1 MKWMQLQ
8 KFLLLTNNFNNK
20 KIKLMSALNIAIAG
34 FGTIGSGVAHV
45 LEQHSKEPDA
55 TINLM
60 GILESDTKGKF
71 ARPWFE
77 KRPELFYDN
86 PDKLL
91 ADSRV
96 NVIVETI
103 GGSGF
108 SRELITKALKNGKH
122 VVTANKD
129 LIAVHGAELM
139 AVARENGRHLLF
151 EAAVAGAIPV
161 LRLLKDYL
169 QVQDIQGIRAI
180 LNGTTNYILSEMECN
195 DLSFETALSQAQE
208 LGFAEQDPTN
218 DIKGIDARYKLVIL
232 TYLITGQWFAP
243 EQINLEGIDHLELA
257 DFEYAE
263 RMGRSIKLIAN
274 LRLSDQG
281 IQVYVLPLMIEKD
294 DMLAKITG
302 STNAVTLSGK
312 YADDIT
318 LIGKGAG
325 SLPTASA
332 IVSDLNKIQRHP
344 EPFPSPPPN
353 KKLEVESMDNI
364 QFRHTLRFEVRD
376 QPGIFGHYGSI
387 FERHSINI
395 YALEQ
400 LPQYHRIGKE
410 GEETV
415 IFTLTL
421 QNCKEGLVH
430 KALKEINQADYMLKP
445 VVLLR
450 EIV

>member
-1 MKWMQLQ
+1 MPV
-8 KFLLLTNNFNNK
+8 
-20 KIKLMSALNIAIAG
+20 LNVAIAG

-45 LEQHSKEPDA
+45 LAQHSEHPDA
-55 TINLM
+55 KINLA
-60 GILESDTKGKF
+60 GILERDTQGKF
-71 ARPWFE
+71 VRSWFE
-77 KRPELFYDN
+77 KNPELFYES
-86 PDKLL
+86 PEKLL
-91 ADSRV
+91 EDPEV
-96 NVIVETI
+96 DVIVETI
-103 GGSGF
+103 GGNGF
-108 SRELITKALKNGKH
+108 ARELITKALQNGKH
-122 VVTANKD
+122 VITANKD

-139 AVARENGRHLLF
+139 EVARENGRHLLF

-180 LNGTTNYILSEMECN
+180 LNGTTNYILSEMETN
-195 DLSFETALSQAQE
+195 DLSFEEALSQAQD

-243 EQINLEGIDHLELA
+243 EQIALEGIDHLELA

-263 RMGRSIKLIAN
+263 RMGRRIKLIAN
-274 LRLSDQG
+274 LRLSAQEG
-281 IQVYVLPLMIEKD
+281 VQVYVLPLMIEKND
-294 DMLAKITG
+294 ILAKIAG
-302 STNAVTLSGK
+302 STNAVTLTGK
-312 YADDIT
+312 YAEDIT

-332 IVSDLNKIQRHP
+332 IVSDLNKVQSHP
-344 EPFPSPPPN
+344 EPFPPPAASR
-353 KKLEVESMDNI
+353 KLAIKSMDEIN
-364 QFRHTLRFEVRD
+364 FRHTLRFEVRD
-376 QPGIFGHYGSI
+376 HPGIFGHYGKI
-387 FERHSINI
+387 FERLSINI

-421 QNCKEGLVH
+421 QNCKEGLVQ
-430 KALKEINQADYMLKP
+430 KALEEINQADYMLKP

>member
-1 MKWMQLQ
+1 
-8 KFLLLTNNFNNK
+8 
-20 KIKLMSALNIAIAG
+20 MSALNIAIAG

-55 TINLM
+55 TINLV

-86 PDKLL
+86 PEKLL
-91 ADSRV
+91 ADSQV

-139 AVARENGRHLLF
+139 TVARENGRHLLF

-169 QVQDIQGIRAI
+169 QVQDIQSIRAI

-195 DLSFETALSQAQE
+195 NLSFETALSQAQE

-281 IQVYVLPLMIEKD
+281 VQVYVLPLMIKKD
-294 DMLAKITG
+294 DILAKISG
-302 STNAVTLSGK
+302 STNAVTFTGK
-312 YADDIT
+312 YTEDIT

-332 IVSDLNKIQRHP
+332 IVSDLNKVQSHP
-344 EPFPSPPPN
+344 EPFPQPTGSR
-353 KKLEVESMDNI
+353 KLEIESMDNI

-376 QPGIFGHYGSI
+376 HPGIFGHYGSI

-410 GEETV
+410 GEEIV

-421 QNCKEGLVH
+421 QNCTEGLIL
-430 KALKEINQADYMLKP
+430 KALEEINQADYMMKP

>member
-1 MKWMQLQ
+1 
-8 KFLLLTNNFNNK
+8 
-20 KIKLMSALNIAIAG
+20 MSALNIAIAG

-55 TINLM
+55 TINLV

-86 PDKLL
+86 LEKLL
-91 ADSRV
+91 ADSQV

-139 AVARENGRHLLF
+139 TVARENGRHLLF

-169 QVQDIQGIRAI
+169 QVQDIQSIRAI

-195 DLSFETALSQAQE
+195 NLSFETALSQAQE

-281 IQVYVLPLMIEKD
+281 VQVYVLPLMIKKD
-294 DMLAKITG
+294 DILAKISG
-302 STNAVTLSGK
+302 STNAVTFTGK
-312 YADDIT
+312 YTEDIT

-332 IVSDLNKIQRHP
+332 IVSDLNKVQSHP
-344 EPFPSPPPN
+344 EPFPQPTGSR
-353 KKLEVESMDNI
+353 KLEIESMDNI

-376 QPGIFGHYGSI
+376 HPGIFGHYGSI

-410 GEETV
+410 GEEIV

-421 QNCKEGLVH
+421 QNCTEGLIL
-430 KALKEINQADYMLKP
+430 KALEEINQADYMLKP

-450 EIV
+450 EII

>member
-1 MKWMQLQ
+1 
-8 KFLLLTNNFNNK
+8 
-20 KIKLMSALNIAIAG
+20 MSALNIAIAG

-55 TINLM
+55 TINLV

-86 PDKLL
+86 LEKLL
-91 ADSRV
+91 ADSQV

-139 AVARENGRHLLF
+139 TVARENGRHLLF

-169 QVQDIQGIRAI
+169 QVQDIQSIRAI

-195 DLSFETALSQAQE
+195 NLSFETALSQAQE

-232 TYLITGQWFAP
+232 TYLITGQWCAP

-281 IQVYVLPLMIEKD
+281 VQVYVLPLMIKKD
-294 DMLAKITG
+294 DILAKISG
-302 STNAVTLSGK
+302 STNAVTFTGK
-312 YADDIT
+312 YTEDIT

-332 IVSDLNKIQRHP
+332 IVSDLNKVQSHP
-344 EPFPSPPPN
+344 EPFPQPTGSR
-353 KKLEVESMDNI
+353 KLEIESMDNI

-376 QPGIFGHYGSI
+376 HPGIFGHYGSI

-410 GEETV
+410 GEEIV

-421 QNCKEGLVH
+421 QNCTEGLIL
-430 KALKEINQADYMLKP
+430 KALEEINQADYMLKP

>member
-1 MKWMQLQ
+1 MPV
-8 KFLLLTNNFNNK
+8 
-20 KIKLMSALNIAIAG
+20 LNVAIAG

-45 LEQHSKEPDA
+45 LAQHSEHPDA
-55 TINLM
+55 KLNLA
-60 GILESDTKGKF
+60 GILERDTQGKF
-71 ARPWFE
+71 VRSWFE
-77 KRPELFYDN
+77 NNPELFYES
-86 PDKLL
+86 PEKLL
-91 ADSRV
+91 EDPEV
-96 NVIVETI
+96 DVIVETI
-103 GGSGF
+103 GGNGF
-108 SRELITKALKNGKH
+108 ARELITKALQNGKH
-122 VVTANKD
+122 VITANKD
-129 LIAVHGAELM
+129 LIAVQGAELIE
-139 AVARENGRHLLF
+139 VAQENGRHLLF

-180 LNGTTNYILSEMECN
+180 LNGTTNYILSEMESN
-195 DLSFETALSQAQE
+195 DLSFEEALSQAQD

-243 EQINLEGIDHLELA
+243 EQIALEGIDHLELA

-263 RMGRSIKLIAN
+263 RMGRRIKLIAN
-274 LRLSDQG
+274 LRLSAQEG
-281 IQVYVLPLMIEKD
+281 VQVYVLPLMIEKND
-294 DMLAKITG
+294 ILAKIAG
-302 STNAVTLSGK
+302 STNAVTLTGK
-312 YADDIT
+312 YAEDIT

-332 IVSDLNKIQRHP
+332 IVSDLNKVQSHP
-344 EPFPSPPPN
+344 EPFPPPAASR
-353 KKLEVESMDNI
+353 KLAIKSMDEIN
-364 QFRHTLRFEVRD
+364 FRHTLRFEVRD
-376 QPGIFGHYGSI
+376 HPGIFGHYGKI
-387 FERHSINI
+387 FERLSINI

-421 QNCKEGLVH
+421 QNCKEGLVQ
-430 KALKEINQADYMLKP
+430 KALEEINQADYMLKP

>member
-1 MKWMQLQ
+1 MPV
-8 KFLLLTNNFNNK
+8 
-20 KIKLMSALNIAIAG
+20 LNVAIAG

-45 LEQHSKEPDA
+45 LAQHSEHPDA
-55 TINLM
+55 KLNLA
-60 GILESDTKGKF
+60 GILERDTQGKF
-71 ARPWFE
+71 VRSWFE
-77 KRPELFYDN
+77 NNPELFYES
-86 PDKLL
+86 PEKLL
-91 ADSRV
+91 EDPEV
-96 NVIVETI
+96 DVIVETI
-103 GGSGF
+103 GGDGF
-108 SRELITKALKNGKH
+108 ARELITKALQNGKH
-122 VVTANKD
+122 VITANKD

-139 AVARENGRHLLF
+139 EVAQENGRHLLF

-180 LNGTTNYILSEMECN
+180 LNGTTNYILSEMESN
-195 DLSFETALSQAQE
+195 DLSFEEALSQAQD

-243 EQINLEGIDHLELA
+243 EQIALEGIDHLELA

-263 RMGRSIKLIAN
+263 RMGRRIKLIAN
-274 LRLSDQG
+274 LRLSAQEG
-281 IQVYVLPLMIEKD
+281 VQVYVLPLMIEKND
-294 DMLAKITG
+294 ILAKIAG
-302 STNAVTLSGK
+302 STNAVTLTGK
-312 YADDIT
+312 YAEDIT

-332 IVSDLNKIQRHP
+332 IVSDLNKVQSHP
-344 EPFPSPPPN
+344 EPFPPPAASR
-353 KKLEVESMDNI
+353 KLAIKSMDEIN
-364 QFRHTLRFEVRD
+364 FRHTLRFEVRD
-376 QPGIFGHYGSI
+376 HPGIFGHYGKI
-387 FERHSINI
+387 FERLSINI

-421 QNCKEGLVH
+421 QNCKEGLVQ
-430 KALKEINQADYMLKP
+430 KALEEINQADYMLKP

>member
-1 MKWMQLQ
+1 
-8 KFLLLTNNFNNK
+8 
-20 KIKLMSALNIAIAG
+20 MSALNIAIAG

-55 TINLM
+55 TINLV
-60 GILESDTKGKF
+60 GILESDTIGKF

-86 PDKLL
+86 LEKLL
-91 ADSRV
+91 ADSQV

-169 QVQDIQGIRAI
+169 QVQDIQSIRAI

-195 DLSFETALSQAQE
+195 NLSFETALSQAQE

-281 IQVYVLPLMIEKD
+281 VQVYVLPLMIKKD
-294 DMLAKITG
+294 DILAKISG
-302 STNAVTLSGK
+302 STNAVTFTGK
-312 YADDIT
+312 YTEDIT

-332 IVSDLNKIQRHP
+332 IVSDLNKVQSHP
-344 EPFPSPPPN
+344 EPFPQPTGSR
-353 KKLEVESMDNI
+353 KLEIESMDNI

-376 QPGIFGHYGSI
+376 HPGIFGHYGSI

-410 GEETV
+410 GEEIV

-421 QNCKEGLVH
+421 QNCTEGLIL
-430 KALKEINQADYMLKP
+430 KALEEINKADYMLKP

>member
-1 MKWMQLQ
+1 
-8 KFLLLTNNFNNK
+8 
-20 KIKLMSALNIAIAG
+20 MSALNIAIAG

-55 TINLM
+55 TINLV

-91 ADSRV
+91 ADSQV

-180 LNGTTNYILSEMECN
+180 LNGTTNYILSEMEYN
-195 DLSFETALSQAQE
+195 DLSFETALSQAQK

-243 EQINLEGIDHLELA
+243 EQIKLEGIDHLELA

-274 LRLSDQG
+274 LRLSDRG
-281 IQVYVLPLMIEKD
+281 IQVYVLPLMIKKD
-294 DMLAKITG
+294 DILAKISG
-302 STNAVTLSGK
+302 STNAVTFTGK
-312 YADDIT
+312 YTEDIT

-332 IVSDLNKIQRHP
+332 IVSDLNKVQSHP
-344 EPFPSPPPN
+344 EPFPQPTGSR
-353 KKLEVESMDNI
+353 KLEIESMDNI

>member
-1 MKWMQLQ
+1 
-8 KFLLLTNNFNNK
+8 
-20 KIKLMSALNIAIAG
+20 MSALNIAIAG

-55 TINLM
+55 TINLV
-60 GILESDTKGKF
+60 GILESDTIGKF

-86 PDKLL
+86 LEKLL
-91 ADSRV
+91 ADSQV

-169 QVQDIQGIRAI
+169 QVQDIQSIRAI

-195 DLSFETALSQAQE
+195 NLSFETALSQAQD

-257 DFEYAE
+257 EFEYAE

-281 IQVYVLPLMIEKD
+281 VQVYVLPLMIKKD
-294 DMLAKITG
+294 DILAKISG
-302 STNAVTLSGK
+302 STNAVTFSGK
-312 YADDIT
+312 YTEDIT

-332 IVSDLNKIQRHP
+332 IVSDLNKVQSHP
-344 EPFPSPPPN
+344 EPFPQPTGSR
-353 KKLEVESMDNI
+353 KLEIESMDNI

-376 QPGIFGHYGSI
+376 HPGIFGHYGSI

-410 GEETV
+410 GEEIV

-421 QNCKEGLVH
+421 QNCTEGLIL
-430 KALKEINQADYMLKP
+430 KALEEINKADYMLKP

>member
-1 MKWMQLQ
+1 MPV
-8 KFLLLTNNFNNK
+8 
-20 KIKLMSALNIAIAG
+20 LNVAIAG

-45 LEQHSKEPDA
+45 LAQHSEHPDA
-55 TINLM
+55 KLNLA
-60 GILESDTKGKF
+60 GILESDTQGKF
-71 ARPWFE
+71 VRSWFE
-77 KRPELFYDN
+77 NNPELFYES
-86 PDKLL
+86 PEKLL
-91 ADSRV
+91 EDPEV
-96 NVIVETI
+96 DVIVETI
-103 GGSGF
+103 GGNGF
-108 SRELITKALKNGKH
+108 ARELITKALQNGKH
-122 VVTANKD
+122 VITANKD
-129 LIAVHGAELM
+129 LIAVHGAELIE
-139 AVARENGRHLLF
+139 VAQENGRHLLF

-180 LNGTTNYILSEMECN
+180 LNGTTNYILSEMESN
-195 DLSFETALSQAQE
+195 DLSFEEALSQAQD

-243 EQINLEGIDHLELA
+243 EQIALEGIDHLELA

-263 RMGRSIKLIAN
+263 RMGRRIKLIAN
-274 LRLSDQG
+274 LRLSAQEG
-281 IQVYVLPLMIEKD
+281 VQVYVLPLMIEKND
-294 DMLAKITG
+294 ILAKIAG
-302 STNAVTLSGK
+302 STNAVTLTGK
-312 YADDIT
+312 YAEDIT

-332 IVSDLNKIQRHP
+332 IVSDLNKVQSHP
-344 EPFPSPPPN
+344 EPFPPPAASR
-353 KKLEVESMDNI
+353 KLAIKSMDEIN
-364 QFRHTLRFEVRD
+364 FRHTLRFEVRD
-376 QPGIFGHYGSI
+376 HPGIFGHYGKI
-387 FERHSINI
+387 FERLSINI

-421 QNCKEGLVH
+421 QNCKEGLVQ
-430 KALKEINQADYMLKP
+430 KALEEINQADYMLKP

>member
-1 MKWMQLQ
+1 
-8 KFLLLTNNFNNK
+8 
-20 KIKLMSALNIAIAG
+20 MSALNIAIAG

-91 ADSRV
+91 ADSQV

-294 DMLAKITG
+294 DMLAKISG

-312 YADDIT
+312 YTEDIT

-332 IVSDLNKIQRHP
+332 IVSDLNKVKRHP
-344 EPFPSPPPN
+344 EPFPPPPTSG
-353 KKLEVESMDNI
+353 KLTIEAMENI
-364 QFRHTLRFEVRD
+364 RFRHTLRFEVRD
-376 QPGIFGHYGSI
+376 HPGIFGHIGKI

-400 LPQYHRIGKE
+400 LPQYHRIGKK
-410 GEETV
+410 GEENV

-421 QNCKEGLVH
+421 QNCQEGLVL

>member
-1 MKWMQLQ
+1 MPV
-8 KFLLLTNNFNNK
+8 
-20 KIKLMSALNIAIAG
+20 LNVAIAG

-45 LEQHSKEPDA
+45 LAQHSEHPDA
-55 TINLM
+55 KLNLA
-60 GILESDTKGKF
+60 GILERDTQGKF
-71 ARPWFE
+71 VRSWFE
-77 KRPELFYDN
+77 NNPELFYES
-86 PDKLL
+86 PEKLL
-91 ADSRV
+91 EDPEV
-96 NVIVETI
+96 DVIVETI
-103 GGSGF
+103 GGNGF
-108 SRELITKALKNGKH
+108 ARELITKALQNGKH
-122 VVTANKD
+122 VITANKD
-129 LIAVHGAELM
+129 LIAVHGAELIE
-139 AVARENGRHLLF
+139 VAQENGRHLLF

-180 LNGTTNYILSEMECN
+180 LNGTTNYILSEMESN
-195 DLSFETALSQAQE
+195 DLSFEEALSQAQD

-243 EQINLEGIDHLELA
+243 EQIALEGIDHLELA

-263 RMGRSIKLIAN
+263 RMGRRIKLIAN
-274 LRLSDQG
+274 LRLSAQVG
-281 IQVYVLPLMIEKD
+281 VQVYVLPLMIEKND
-294 DMLAKITG
+294 ILAKIAG
-302 STNAVTLSGK
+302 STNAVTLTGK
-312 YADDIT
+312 YAEDIT

-332 IVSDLNKIQRHP
+332 IVSDLNKVQSHP
-344 EPFPSPPPN
+344 EPFPPPAASR
-353 KKLEVESMDNI
+353 KLAIKSMDEIN
-364 QFRHTLRFEVRD
+364 FRHTLRFEVRD
-376 QPGIFGHYGSI
+376 HPGIFGHYGKI
-387 FERHSINI
+387 FERLSINI

-421 QNCKEGLVH
+421 QNCKEGLVQ
-430 KALKEINQADYMLKP
+430 KALEEINQADYMLKP

>member
-1 MKWMQLQ
+1 
-8 KFLLLTNNFNNK
+8 
-20 KIKLMSALNIAIAG
+20 MSALNIAIAG

-55 TINLM
+55 TINLV

-86 PDKLL
+86 PEKLL
-91 ADSRV
+91 ADSQV

-169 QVQDIQGIRAI
+169 QVQDIQSIRAI

-195 DLSFETALSQAQE
+195 NLSFETALSQAQE

-243 EQINLEGIDHLELA
+243 EQITLEGIDHLELA

-281 IQVYVLPLMIEKD
+281 VQVYVLPLMIKKD
-294 DMLAKITG
+294 DILAKISG
-302 STNAVTLSGK
+302 STNAVTFTGK
-312 YADDIT
+312 YTEDIT

-332 IVSDLNKIQRHP
+332 IVSDLNKVQSHP
-344 EPFPSPPPN
+344 EPFPQPTGSR
-353 KKLEVESMDNI
+353 KLEIESMDNI

-376 QPGIFGHYGSI
+376 HPGIFGHYGSI

-410 GEETV
+410 GEEIV

-421 QNCKEGLVH
+421 QNCTEGLIL
-430 KALKEINQADYMLKP
+430 KALEEINQADYMLKP

>member
-1 MKWMQLQ
+1 
-8 KFLLLTNNFNNK
+8 
-20 KIKLMSALNIAIAG
+20 MSALNIAIAG

-55 TINLM
+55 TINLV

-86 PDKLL
+86 LEKLL
-91 ADSRV
+91 ADSQV

-139 AVARENGRHLLF
+139 TVARENGRHLLF

-169 QVQDIQGIRAI
+169 QVQDIQSIRAI

-195 DLSFETALSQAQE
+195 NLSFETALSQAQE

-281 IQVYVLPLMIEKD
+281 VQVYVLPLMIKKD
-294 DMLAKITG
+294 DILAKISG
-302 STNAVTLSGK
+302 STNAVTFTGK
-312 YADDIT
+312 YTEDIT

-332 IVSDLNKIQRHP
+332 IVSDLNKVQSHP
-344 EPFPSPPPN
+344 EPFPQPTGSR
-353 KKLEVESMDNI
+353 KLEIESMDNI

-410 GEETV
+410 GEEIV

-421 QNCKEGLVH
+421 QNCTEGLIL
-430 KALKEINQADYMLKP
+430 KALEEINQADYMLKP

>member
-1 MKWMQLQ
+1 MPV
-8 KFLLLTNNFNNK
+8 
-20 KIKLMSALNIAIAG
+20 LNVAIAG

-45 LEQHSKEPDA
+45 LAQHSEHPDA
-55 TINLM
+55 KLNLA
-60 GILESDTKGKF
+60 GILERDTQGKF
-71 ARPWFE
+71 VRSWFE
-77 KRPELFYDN
+77 NNPELFYES
-86 PDKLL
+86 PEKLL
-91 ADSRV
+91 EDPEV
-96 NVIVETI
+96 DVIVETI
-103 GGSGF
+103 GGNGF
-108 SRELITKALKNGKH
+108 ARELITKALQNGKH
-122 VVTANKD
+122 VITANKD
-129 LIAVHGAELM
+129 LIAVQGAELIE
-139 AVARENGRHLLF
+139 VAQENGRHLLF

-180 LNGTTNYILSEMECN
+180 LNGTTNYILSEMESN
-195 DLSFETALSQAQE
+195 DLSFEEALSQAQD

-243 EQINLEGIDHLELA
+243 EQISLEGIDHLELA

-263 RMGRSIKLIAN
+263 RMGRRIKLIAN
-274 LRLSDQG
+274 LRLSAQEG
-281 IQVYVLPLMIEKD
+281 VQVYVLPLMIEKND
-294 DMLAKITG
+294 ILAKIAG
-302 STNAVTLSGK
+302 STNAVTLTGK
-312 YADDIT
+312 YAEDIT

-332 IVSDLNKIQRHP
+332 IVSDLNKVQSHP
-344 EPFPSPPPN
+344 EPFPPPAASR
-353 KKLEVESMDNI
+353 KLAIKSMDEIN
-364 QFRHTLRFEVRD
+364 FRHTLRFEVRD
-376 QPGIFGHYGSI
+376 HPGIFGHYGKI
-387 FERHSINI
+387 FERLSINI

-421 QNCKEGLVH
+421 QNCKEGLVQ
-430 KALKEINQADYMLKP
+430 KALEEINQADYMLKP

>member
-1 MKWMQLQ
+1 
-8 KFLLLTNNFNNK
+8 
-20 KIKLMSALNIAIAG
+20 MSALNIAIAG

-55 TINLM
+55 TINLV

-91 ADSRV
+91 ADSQV

-108 SRELITKALKNGKH
+108 SRELVTKALKNGKH

-274 LRLSDQG
+274 LRLSDRG
-281 IQVYVLPLMIEKD
+281 IQVYVLPLMIKKD
-294 DMLAKITG
+294 DILAKISG
-302 STNAVTLSGK
+302 STNAVTFTGK
-312 YADDIT
+312 YTEDIT

-332 IVSDLNKIQRHP
+332 IVSDLNKVQSHP
-344 EPFPSPPPN
+344 EPFPQPTGSR
-353 KKLEVESMDNI
+353 KLEIESMDNI

-430 KALKEINQADYMLKP
+430 KALKEINQAGYMLKP

>member
-1 MKWMQLQ
+1 
-8 KFLLLTNNFNNK
+8 
-20 KIKLMSALNIAIAG
+20 MSALNIAIAG

-55 TINLM
+55 TINLV

-86 PDKLL
+86 SDKLL
-91 ADSRV
+91 ADSQV

-195 DLSFETALSQAQE
+195 DLSFETALSQAQK

-281 IQVYVLPLMIEKD
+281 VQVYVLPLMIKKD
-294 DMLAKITG
+294 DILAKISG
-302 STNAVTLSGK
+302 STNAVTFTGK
-312 YADDIT
+312 YTEDIT

-332 IVSDLNKIQRHP
+332 IVSDLNKVQSHP
-344 EPFPSPPPN
+344 EPFPQPTGSR
-353 KKLEVESMDNI
+353 KLEIESMDNI

-430 KALKEINQADYMLKP
+430 KALKEINQANYMLKP